1 MGCRK
6 TTNMASYIF
15 DATKKLH
22 KEMESKFK
30 KLNEDAISVWQNKE
44 IKFDIQMMH
53 MGLRRG
59 EVLVDMINGVEDT
72 KGNNGEKGYMAI
84 TNLRLLWYAE
94 KSPKTNLSIGY
105 DCITNL
111 EIKQTKSRLRGNVQA
126 LFLRTRYKETRYEFI
141 FTSLSETS
149 PRLFTS
155 FQSTLRSYEST
166 KLFRDFKIRGAII
179 QDKEL
184 ISLPSEQIYHKYSG
198 VWNVSNDQGHLGTLY
213 ISNIRIAWFANLAES
228 FNVSLPYVQ
237 VKTIKR
243 KDTNSGPNVI
253 IETCKICG
261 SFVLT
266 FRSEKADEVASEIS
280 RMFRLYVDNPI
291 LGLEINVQE
300 VQNTPENSQSV
311 RVFDDIQIVEP
322 LYAGQSHANAAYF
335 VSETNSEANVVF
347 SSELGLAI
355 EATPNG
361 ISIEQLWRII

>member
-1 MGCRK
+1 
-6 TTNMASYIF
+6 MASYIF

-30 KLNEDAISVWQNKE
+30 KLSEEAITVWQNKE
-44 IKFDIQMMH
+44 IKFDIQMIH

-72 KGNNGEKGYMAI
+72 KGNNGEKGYLAI

-94 KSPKTNLSIGY
+94 KSPKTNLSIGF

-184 ISLPSEQIYHKYSG
+184 IPLPSEQIYHKYAG
-198 VWNVSNDQGHLGTLY
+198 VWNVSSDQGHLGCLY

-237 VKTIKR
+237 VKTMKK
-243 KDTNSGPNVI
+243 KDTNLGPTVI
-253 IETCKICG
+253 IETVKLCG
-261 SFVLT
+261 SFTLT
-266 FRSEKADEVASEIS
+266 FRSEKSDEIASEIN
-280 RMFRLYVDNPI
+280 RLFRLYVENPV
-291 LGLEINVQE
+291 LGLEVNVQDVPAVVE
-300 VQNTPENSQSV
+300 NTQN
-311 RVFDDIQIVEP
+311 RVFDDIQIVFINQ
-322 LYAGQSHANAAYF
+322 AG
-335 VSETNSEANVVF
+335 
-347 SSELGLAI
+347 
-355 EATPNG
+355 
-361 ISIEQLWRII
+361 R

>member
-1 MGCRK
+1 
-6 TTNMASYIF
+6 MANYIF
-15 DATKKLH
+15 DATKKLN

-30 KLNEDAISVWQNKE
+30 KLHEDAIAVWQNKE
-44 IKFDIQMMH
+44 IKFDLQMMH

-72 KGNNGEKGYMAI
+72 KGNNGEKGYLVI

-126 LFLRTRYKETRYEFI
+126 LFLRTRFKETRYEFI
-141 FTSLSETS
+141 FTSLIENS

-184 ISLPSEQIYHKYSG
+184 IPLPSEQLYHKFPG
-198 VWNVSNDQGHLGTLY
+198 VWNITNEQGHLGTLY

-228 FNVSLPYVQ
+228 FNVSLPFVQ
-237 VKTIKR
+237 VKSIKK
-243 KDTNSGPNVI
+243 KDTNLGQTMI
-253 IETCKICG
+253 LETSKICG
-261 SFVLT
+261 SFILT
-266 FRSEKADEVASEIS
+266 FRSQKCDEIASEIS
-280 RMFRLYVDNPI
+280 RVFKTYVENPI
-291 LGLEINVQE
+291 LGLEVSIEE
-300 VQNTPENSQSV
+300 VQSTTESV
-311 RVFDDIQIVEP
+311 QQPRVFDDIEIVEP
-322 LYAGQSHANAAYF
+322 EYGGQSHASAAYY
-335 VSETNSEANVVF
+335 VSENSGENNIIF
-347 SSELGLAI
+347 STELGLAI
-355 EATPNG
+355 ESTPNN
-361 ISIEQLWRII
+361 ITIEQLWRII